1 MMEVIFLSILAVAWI
16 TFAVVQDLKK
26 REIANWLSFSLIIF
40 ALGFRFF
47 YCLFSQTT
55 QGFAFFYQGLIGLGI
70 FFVIGNLLYYG
81 RMFAGGDAKLMIALG
96 VILPFSEN
104 FFINVKIFVLFFF
117 IFLFA
122 GAFYSLTIS
131 IILSLKNFKAFKKE
145 FYKQLS
151 KKRKIIYLVMFLGLI
166 LMALGFIE
174 SLLFGLGIL
183 IFIMPYLY
191 VYAKAVDE
199 SCMVKEISVDKLTEG
214 DWLYKDL
221 KIGKNLIKVNWNGLS
236 KKDIKEIKKK
246 YKEIKIKQ
254 GIPFTPVFLISF
266 LILILFYFLKIELWN
281 ILWNSFW

>member
-1 MMEVIFLSILAVAWI
+1 MIEVIFLSGMAVVWI
-16 TFAVVQDLKK
+16 TFAVIQDLKK
-26 REIANWLSFSLIIF
+26 REVANWLNFSLIIF

-47 YCLFSQTT
+47 YCLFSQDA
-55 QGFAFFYQGLIGLGI
+55 QGFSFFYQGLIGLGI

-96 VILPFSEN
+96 AILPFSEN
-104 FFINVKIFVLFFF
+104 FLVNTKIFVLFFF
-117 IFLFA
+117 IFLFV

-131 IILSLKNFKAFKKE
+131 IILSLKNLKAFKKE

-151 KKRKIIYLVMFLGLI
+151 KKRKIIYPVMFLGLI
-166 LMALGFIE
+166 LMAFGFIE

-183 IFIMPYLY
+183 IFILPYFY

-199 SCMVKEISVDKLTEG
+199 VCMVKKVKTSQLVEG

-221 KIGKNLIKVNWNGLS
+221 KVRKKLIKVNWGGLS
-236 KKDIKEIKKK
+236 KEEIREIKNK

-254 GIPFTPVFLISF
+254 GIPFTPVFLFSF
-266 LILILFYFLKIELWN
+266 LILILLYFLKIELWN
-281 ILWNSFW
+281 ILW

>member
-1 MMEVIFLSILAVAWI
+1 MIEVIFLSVLAVVWI

-70 FFVIGNLLYYG
+70 FFVLGNLFYYG

-104 FFINVKIFVLFFF
+104 FFVNVKIFVLFFF

-131 IILSLKNFKAFKKE
+131 IILSLKNFKSFKQE

-151 KKRKIIYLVMFLGLI
+151 KKRKIIYPVMFLGLI
-166 LMALGFIE
+166 LMAFGFIE
-174 SLLFGLGIL
+174 SLLFGLGIF
-183 IFIMPYLY
+183 IFIIPYFY
-191 VYAKAVDE
+191 IFAKAVDE

-221 KIGKNLIKVNWNGLS
+221 KVGKKLIKVNWNGLS

-254 GIPFTPVFLISF
+254 GIPFTPVFLFSF

>member
-1 MMEVIFLSILAVAWI
+1 MIEVVFLSGMAVVWI
-16 TFAVVQDLKK
+16 TFAVIQDLKK
-26 REIANWLSFSLIIF
+26 REVANWLNFSLIIF

-47 YCLFSQTT
+47 YCLFSD
-55 QGFAFFYQGLIGLGI
+55 GSFNFFYQGLIGLGI

-96 VILPFSEN
+96 AILPFSEN
-104 FFINVKIFVLFFF
+104 FLVNAKIFVLFFF
-117 IFLFA
+117 IFLFV

-131 IILSLKNFKAFKKE
+131 IILSLKNLKAFKKE

-151 KKRKIIYLVMFLGLI
+151 KKRKIIYPVMFLGLI

-183 IFIMPYLY
+183 IFILPYFY

-199 SCMVKEISVDKLTEG
+199 VCMVKKVKTSQLAEG

-221 KIGKNLIKVNWNGLS
+221 KVRKKLIKVSWGGLS
-236 KKDIKEIKKK
+236 KEEIREIKNK

-254 GIPFTPVFLISF
+254 GIPFTPVFLFSF
-266 LILILFYFLKIELWN
+266 LILILLYFLKIELWN
-281 ILWNSFW
+281 ILW